1 MLQQLLNSCA
11 PSSAGGGGVP
21 AGATLDLPSMLWRAY
36 LANHCSAFT
45 KICCKKCFQ
54 IAAQCGE
61 DGFLCSSGADVVCF
75 HFVRQEAQRFGKRK
89 KKVFSRS
96 HYIRNVANQRL
107 LELGSSN
114 HFILLLGLSPSFMR
128 NRLRLSDL
136 CS

>member
-11 PSSAGGGGVP
+11 PSSGAGGVP

-89 KKVFSRS
+89 KKSVFTFTLHSKCS
-96 HYIRNVANQRL
+96 QS
-107 LELGSSN
+107 ETLGAGKFKSF
-114 HFILLLGLSPSFMR
+114 HFAFGFIILLHEKPFEVV
-128 NRLRLSDL
+128 
-136 CS
+136 